1 MDLINAEM
9 EIARFRAFSALK
21 FVKFLLPLDSIFSH
35 IVNLGMLENTRISY
49 RSFESRIIEILE
61 SFDMVIRFSLFSLS
75 CKNSKNIS
83 GTLFMIRIFSYCI
96 NLGMFENT
104 RVENSKA
111 IITIE
116 IKEILIIRFSLF
128 SAV

>member
-83 GTLFMIRIFSYCI
+83 GTLFMIRIFSYCKSW
-96 NLGMFENT
+96 N
-104 RVENSKA
+104 V
-111 IITIE
+111 
-116 IKEILIIRFSLF
+116 
-128 SAV
+128 